1 MLTIDDIKTISFRK
15 ATLSAGY
22 RAEDVDKFIDE
33 VTETFEQQKKEKAD
47 LIHKIDRLAARLEE
61 YKKDEET
68 VRNALLTSQ
77 KMSDSCLKEAREK
90 ADQLLKE
97 AEQKAETIVSDA
109 EAKTI
114 QEKQTYLRLHSDA
127 VDLRN
132 ELIELYSKHI
142 QTIDDLPTASDVEK
156 SRSELEEKYPG
167 VPDELPQKA
176 AAEETPEAAKPEQP
190 EEQQPEQQPEQAE
203 QPAEEQPKQET
214 EAPAAEEPASEKPR
228 ATEATTRVPI
238 KRKSKFKHLKFGENY
253 DVTDD

>member
-1 MLTIDDIKTISFRK
+1 MLTIDEIKNISFRK

-33 VTETFEQQKKEKAD
+33 VIASFEQQKKEKTD

-77 KMSDSCLKEAREK
+77 KMSDSCLKEAQEK

-114 QEKQTYLRLHSDA
+114 HEKQTYLRLHSDV

-132 ELIELYSKHI
+132 ELIELYTKHI
-142 QTIDDLPTASDVEK
+142 QTIDDLPTASEIEK

-167 VPDELPQKA
+167 IPDELPQKA
-176 AAEETPEAAKPEQP
+176 PAGDTTEAAQP
-190 EEQQPEQQPEQAE
+190 EEQKEEPTEQAE
-203 QPAEEQPKQET
+203 QPDTEPGQKAEELAAEQPK
-214 EAPAAEEPASEKPR
+214 

-238 KRKSKFKHLKFGENY
+238 KRKGKFKHLKFGDNY